1 MRSLFLL
8 TLLIFTGNAAFAQQK
23 VYNITAYGAKADAVT
38 NNTLSIQK
46 AIDEASSN
54 GGGMVLV
61 PAGKFVTGVIN
72 LKSGVELHLEANA
85 WLLGSTTRADYGPK
99 HASALIVANQQRHIA
114 ITGKGVIDGRA
125 VELLKDIYKRLEA
138 GTLEDKE
145 WKVYNPWHQ
154 MRPAE
159 SNRPKLIE
167 FINCDDISIKN
178 ITVKNGLCWVQN
190 YKNCSNMVI
199 DGIRVE
205 STTYWNNDGIDLVDC
220 KNVKLTNSFI
230 NAADDGICL
239 KSEDPKGSCENIYI
253 ANCTI
258 RSSASAFKLGTAS
271 YGGFKKITVRDIHV
285 YDTFRSAI
293 ALESVDGAVLEDIDI
308 RNVTAKNTGNAI
320 FIRLGQRNNKA
331 DPGKARRI
339 YIGNVKAEVPSG
351 KPDQGYPTEGPA
363 VRYPHNVFPSSI
375 TGIPGYNVQ
384 DVILEN
390 IEITYGGGAKKETAQ
405 FGLDSL
411 DKVTE
416 NIAGYPEFS
425 MFGELPAWGF
435 YVRHA
440 DGIKIKNMTLRYQ
453 KEDFRS
459 ACVFDDVNNLSLS
472 DVKIPTANTYPVV
485 VFKNV
490 TNPLLTGM
498 QIPGNQK
505 EITKSFK

>member
-8 TLLIFTGNAAFAQQK
+8 IISILINNAVFAQQK
-23 VYNITAYGAKADAVT
+23 VYNITAYGAKADAET
-38 NNTLSIQK
+38 NNASSIQK
-46 AIDEASSN
+46 AIDDASSN
-54 GGGMVLV
+54 GGGIVLV
-61 PAGKFVTGVIN
+61 PASKFVTGVIN
-72 LKSGVELHLEANA
+72 LKSNVELRLEANA
-85 WLLGSTTRADYGPK
+85 WLLGSAKRADYGPK
-99 HASALIVANQQRHIA
+99 HASALIVANQQHHIA
-114 ITGKGVIDGRA
+114 ITGNGIIDGQA
-125 VELLKDIYKRLEA
+125 VELLKDVYKRLNA

-145 WKVYNPWHQ
+145 WNVYNPWHQ
-154 MRPAE
+154 MRPSEA
-159 SNRPKLIE
+159 NRPKLID
-167 FINCDDISIKN
+167 FIGCDDISIKN
-178 ITVKNGLCWVQN
+178 ITLKNGLCWVQR
-190 YKNCSNMVI
+190 YQDCSNMVI
-199 DGIRVE
+199 DSMKVE
-205 STTYWNNDGIDLVDC
+205 STAYWNNDGIDLVDC

-239 KSEDPKGSCENIYI
+239 KSEDPKGSCENIDV

-258 RSSASAFKLGTAS
+258 RSSASAFKLGTGS

-320 FIRLGQRNNKA
+320 FIRLGHRNKNA
-331 DPGKARRI
+331 DPGKVRRI
-339 YIGNVKAEVPSG
+339 YIGNVKAEIPSG

-363 VRYPHNVFPSSI
+363 VRYPHNVFPASI
-375 TGIPGYNVQ
+375 AGIPGYNVQ
-384 DVILEN
+384 DVTLEN

-416 NIAGYPEFS
+416 NMAGYPEFS

-435 YVRHA
+435 YIRHA
-440 DGIKIKNMTLRYQ
+440 NGIKIKNMTLKYQ

-459 ACVFDDVNNLSLS
+459 ACVFDDVNNLSLT
-472 DVKIPTANTYPVV
+472 DIKIPTIKTYPVM

-490 TNPLLTGM
+490 TKPLLKGV
-498 QIPGNQK
+498 QIPGDQK
-505 EITKSFK
+505 EIIKRL